1 MMNSDADGH
10 YVALVG
16 RVSVVSGLL
25 LKEIYLLLLVKGHA
39 KADNNAVAGRI
50 IGKAI
55 GYREGGEAVVEV
67 LVNLQ

>member
-16 RVSVVSGLL
+16 RVPVKPGPIAKGDLL
-25 LKEIYLLLLVKGHA
+25 VTLVKGHA

-55 GYREGGEAVVEV
+55 GSEGGEAVVEV